1 MFNPGL
7 GNAMNGSWKYFL
19 LEEYTVMGKR
29 IDWMKFCYMIDDASK
44 RDLHLF
50 DSLRQIKFLQE
61 RDRALEIINNERNPA
76 TKKHMQEMF
85 EFGNLALDNAFF
97 GKEVHKLHSI

>member
-7 GNAMNGSWKYFL
+7 NNAMNGSWKNFL
-19 LEEYTVMGKR
+19 LEEYTVMGKK
-29 IDWMKFCYMIDDASK
+29 IDWMKFHFMIDDASM
-44 RDLHLF
+44 RDQHLF

-61 RDRALEIINNERNPA
+61 RDRALEIINNEKDPV

-85 EFGNLALDNAFF
+85 EYGNLALDNAFF
-97 GKEVHKLHSI
+97 GKKVHRYLV

>member
-7 GNAMNGSWKYFL
+7 NNAMNGNWRYFL
-19 LEEYTVMGKR
+19 LEEYTVMGKK
-29 IDWMKFCYMIDDASK
+29 IDWMKFHYMICDASGT
-44 RDLHLF
+44 DLHLF

-61 RDRALEIINNERNPA
+61 RDRALEIINNEKDPN

-85 EFGNLALDNAFF
+85 EYGNLALDNAFF
-97 GKEVHKLHSI
+97 GKPVHKLSH